1 MEVIKE
7 PQQESQ
13 QCKATNA
20 KLITMDDTSNTD
32 TLENERFE
40 TIDWNKVI
48 MTWFPFLE
56 KVSPVVMDIM
66 TPLKTKLYT
75 VSIYEKFDVQRF
87 NLNLAHGVLLLLYG
101 GSWVGLA
108 TLVSFCIV
116 YDVFEV
122 LGRLNFELGTKE
134 FIVTLN
140 TLKQLW
146 LLMLGC
152 YAVYTSPLL
161 SNITIAF
168 MLEKY
173 ISDTINSPSIMTN
186 IEKRLPLKKAFGRWR
201 PQVIQV
207 IIRMVLV
214 ILSPVSSR
222 FQVCLVMSCIGCQK
236 VYSSLPAAIQKGIDT
251 FEGPLNVDGKPVIL
265 WSCAIICSVWQLL
278 NGYHFSF
285 LGTMVPF
292 GFLIKEKPKSV

>member
-40 TIDWNKVI
+40 TLDWNKVV

-56 KVSPVVMDIM
+56 KISPAVMDIM
-66 TPLKTKLYT
+66 MPLKTKLPM
-75 VSIYEKFDVQRF
+75 SIYEKFDVQRF

-101 GSWVGLA
+101 GSWVRLA

-122 LGRLNFELGTKE
+122 VGRLNFELGAKE
-134 FIVTLN
+134 MIVTMK

-146 LLMLGC
+146 LLMLGS
-152 YAVYTSPLL
+152 YAVYTSPFL

-173 ISDTINSPSIMTN
+173 ISDTIHSPSIMTN
-186 IEKRLPLKKAFGRWR
+186 IEKRLSLKKAFGRWR
-201 PQVIQV
+201 PQAIQV
-207 IIRMVLV
+207 VIRFVLV
-214 ILSPVSSR
+214 ILSPVSSN

-236 VYSSLPAAIQKGIDT
+236 VYSSLPAAIQQWIDT
-251 FEGPLNVDGKPVIL
+251 VEGPFDVDGKPVIL
-265 WSCAIICSVWQLL
+265 WSCAIMCSLWQLL
-278 NGYHFSF
+278 TGYQFSF
-285 LGTMVPF
+285 LGTIVPF